1 MNTFYIASDHAG
13 IEMKKAVAMHLET
26 RGFEV
31 VDLGPTESDGR
42 VDYPDY
48 AKALS
53 MKVVETGREGI
64 LLCGTG
70 IGMSMA
76 ANRIPGVRAALAH
89 DVFTATMAREHNN
102 ANVLVLGARILE
114 QSVALGMVDV
124 WLDGTFEGRHQ
135 ARLDKVHA
143 LESIGSEG

>member
-1 MNTFYIASDHAG
+1 MNSYYIASDHAG
-13 IEMKKAVAMHLET
+13 IEMKKAVAMHLEA
-26 RGFEV
+26 RGCKV
-31 VDLGPTESDGR
+31 VDLGPSQSDGR

-48 AKALS
+48 AEALS
-53 MKVVETGREGI
+53 KKVVETGHEGI

-102 ANVLVLGARILE
+102 ANVLVLGARVLE
-114 QSVALGMVDV
+114 ESVALGMVDV
-124 WLDGTFEGRHQ
+124 WLDGTFEERHQ
-135 ARLDKVHA
+135 NRLDKVHA
-143 LESIGSEG
+143 LEPSGSEG